1 MATDMQCVEGGA
13 VCELR
18 VPVSA
23 HRVDESSSAQ
33 HPRFMLAEG
42 AISRRCSMAGYEKT
56 IKDLF

>member
-1 MATDMQCVEGGA
+1 M
-13 VCELR
+13 CELR

-23 HRVDESSSAQ
+23 HGVDESSSAQ

-42 AISRRCSMAGYEKT
+42 AISRRCSMAEYEKT